1 MPSQARSNHD
11 AYQRFHRE
19 QMEADHF
26 GKIALLHN
34 GDVVGVYED
43 RESAYSAGITQYGSG
58 EFSFEEVG
66 AQPIFVSLPMVGQ
79 ER

>member
-1 MPSQARSNHD
+1 
-11 AYQRFHRE
+11 
-19 QMEADHF
+19 MEAEHP

-43 RESAYSAGITQYGSG
+43 RASAYSAGMDKYGFG
-58 EFSFEEVG
+58 EFSFEEIG

-79 ER
+79 GR